1 MNKKEIDFL
10 QDLEIKIFK
19 SKNNGIITE
28 SDYKQFY
35 DIVDK
40 IKTNRLKR
48 NKKAREF
55 IREKRKYNKNY
66 AR

>member
-1 MNKKEIDFL
+1 MTKKEIDFL

-28 SDYKQFY
+28 TDYNNFY
-35 DIVDK
+35 NILDK
-40 IKTNRLKR
+40 LKTSRLKR
-48 NKKAREF
+48 NKKTRDF

>member
-1 MNKKEIDFL
+1 MTKKEIDFL

-28 SDYKQFY
+28 TDYNIFY
-35 DIVDK
+35 NIVDK
-40 IKTNRLKR
+40 LKTSRLKR
-48 NKKAREF
+48 NKKTRDF

>member
-1 MNKKEIDFL
+1 MNKKDLDFL
-10 QDLEIKIFK
+10 QELEIKIFK
-19 SKNNGIITE
+19 LKNNGIITE

-35 DIVDK
+35 NIVDK

-48 NKKAREF
+48 NKKSREL